1 MLLGQ
6 VTLPQ
11 VMAMVN
17 KCLVYLDLLCLG
29 LLDLLVLLEQVTLPQ
44 VITMVNKCLVF
55 LDLIVG
61 LVRCLK

>member
-11 VMAMVN
+11 VMAIVYN
-17 KCLVYLDLLCLG
+17 CLVYLDLL
-29 LLDLLVLLEQVTLPQ
+29 LLVLLELVTLPQ

-61 LVRCLK
+61 LVHCLK

>member
-11 VMAMVN
+11 VMAIVN
-17 KCLVYLDLLCLG
+17 KCLVYLDLL
-29 LLDLLVLLEQVTLPQ
+29 LLVLLELVTLPQ

-61 LVRCLK
+61 LVHCLK